1 MKDFLYFI
9 VTAIVLSVFLYLF
22 FDFELRELSVMVIT
36 ISIAYGVGRIVR
48 DVFDKKTN
56 Q

>member
-9 VTAIVLSVFLYLF
+9 VTAIIVSIFLYLF
-22 FDFELRELSVMVIT
+22 FNFELKELSVMVII
-36 ISIAYGVGRIVR
+36 ISIAYGVGRVVR
-48 DVFDKKTN
+48 DMFDKKSN

>member
-9 VTAIVLSVFLYLF
+9 VTAIVLSVFLYIF
-22 FDFELRELSVMVIT
+22 FDFELRELSVMVII

-48 DVFDKKTN
+48 DVFDKKSN